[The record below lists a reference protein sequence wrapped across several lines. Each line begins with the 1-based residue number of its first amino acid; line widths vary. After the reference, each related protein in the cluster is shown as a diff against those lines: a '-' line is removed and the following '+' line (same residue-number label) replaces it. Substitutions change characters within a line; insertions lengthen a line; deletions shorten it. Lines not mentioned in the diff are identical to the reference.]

1 MNKKPK
7 VVDKMI
13 DIMLR
18 TIPLQ
23 PLPLTLMEQK
33 AKPSS
38 KEYQRFNNMA
48 KRKAGKIALPS
59 LEEMDE
65 LDRLKSEYDTLYH
78 TTSEPDDYCDRAQL
92 LLDEI
97 EGREPLF
104 KKNLQLIADAVSSSY
119 LLAAKR
125 TMCKESHDVAR
136 MRAWNEISPSL

>member
-78 TTSEPDDYCDRAQL
+78 TTPEPDDYC
-92 LLDEI
+92 
-97 EGREPLF
+97 
-104 KKNLQLIADAVSSSY
+104 SY
-119 LLAAKR
+119 CWTRLKE
-125 TMCKESHDVAR
+125 ESHSSRGTCNLIISWLQRGRCAR
-136 MRAWNEISPSL
+136 RVMMLLGCVRGMRYHHLFSAWE

>member
-78 TTSEPDDYCDRAQL
+78 TTPEPDDYFDRAQL

-104 KKNLQLIADAVSSSY
+104 KKNLQSY
-119 LLAAKR
+119 YPVAAKR